1 MSLIH
6 ETACIDEGAVLG
18 ANTRIWHFSHV
29 YAGARIGADCS
40 LGQNCMVADGV
51 VLGNKVKVQN
61 NVSLYSGVTIEDEVF
76 LGPSC
81 VLTNIKNP
89 RAAISRRDQ
98 YERILIRRGAT
109 VGANATILCGVTI
122 GRHAF
127 IAAGAVVTHNV
138 PDYALIV
145 GVPGKQE
152 GWVGRHGHPLQA
164 LDEDGPARHSLGEG
178 GVFRCVESGLRYRE
192 MEPGRLRCIDLDE
205 DAPLKAG

>member
-1 MSLIH
+1 
-6 ETACIDEGAVLG
+6 
-18 ANTRIWHFSHV
+18 
-29 YAGARIGADCS
+29 
-40 LGQNCMVADGV
+40 MVADGV

-61 NVSLYSGVTIEDEVF
+61 NVSLYSGVTLEDEVF

-81 VLTNIKNP
+81 VLTNIKTP

-122 GRHAF
+122 GLSAIGLPKAGRHAF

-152 GWVGRHGHPLQA
+152 GWVSRHGHPLRA
-164 LDEDGPARHSLGEG
+164 MDEDGAY
-178 GVFRCVESGLRYRE
+178 RCVESGLRYKE
-192 MEPGRLRCIDLDE
+192 MEPGRLRCVDLDE
-205 DAPLKAG
+205 DAEI

>member
-1 MSLIH
+1 
-6 ETACIDEGAVLG
+6 
-18 ANTRIWHFSHV
+18 
-29 YAGARIGADCS
+29 
-40 LGQNCMVADGV
+40 MVADGV

-61 NVSLYSGVTIEDEVF
+61 NVSLYAGVTIEDEVF

-145 GVPGKQE
+145 GVPGKQG
-152 GWVGRHGHPLQA
+152 GWVGRHGHPLRA
-164 LDEDGPARHSLGEG
+164 LDEDG
-178 GVFRCVESGLRYRE
+178 FYRCVESGLRYKE

-205 DAPLKAG
+205 DAEIS